1 MSSGETSKQSA
12 KRAKMQEKAAK
23 AASIVSA
30 RQQRNEPLRI
40 SDGSSNSPVSQSP
53 GAEPI
58 IPGGAS
64 IPEKPKYPPRGKA
77 KLLDIGKKKK
87 RKRPIEVEFN
97 QRSQPIGQYAAK
109 FSSFLGASARELIP
123 MTAPTWKE
131 LSDTFKN
138 QIWEHVTVSFSNY

>member
-1 MSSGETSKQSA
+1 MSGGETSKQSA

-23 AASIVSA
+23 AASVVSA

-40 SDGSSNSPVSQSP
+40 SDGSSNSPLSNSP
-53 GAEPI
+53 VAEPN
-58 IPGGAS
+58 IPGGTS

-77 KLLDIGKKKK
+77 KLLDIGKKK

-97 QRSQPIGQYAAK
+97 QRSQPIGKYAAK

-138 QIWEHVTVSFSNY
+138 QIWEHVTVSFQNY